1 MRPSGRPGRRC
12 RRGGPYRGPTDE
24 ASCCGS
30 LRFCATNAEEL
41 AEIAV
46 LDNGAPHLGA
56 LGGVYTAADH
66 FEYFAGWADK
76 LEGAV
81 IPVWPGEALDYTL
94 REPYGV
100 LGLIIPFNGP
110 LVSMGLRV
118 APALAT
124 GNTVV
129 LKPSEFAPY
138 GPLRFAQLCAA
149 AGVPPGVFN
158 VIPGDG
164 STGQALVEHPGVD
177 KIHFT
182 GSVPTARDVL
192 TRAAHTIKP
201 VALELGGKS
210 ANIVFADA
218 DLDQAAG
225 MAVIASVVAMSGQTC
240 ICPSRLL
247 VEASIYDDFV
257 ERVVTQAEAVAIGD
271 PFASGT
277 LMGPVI
283 SEAACQRILGVIEQ
297 GGREQAGTLLTGGT
311 RAGGD
316 LANGYFVLPTIFGEV
331 DNNSSLA
338 RNEIFGPVLAAMR
351 FEDEAHAVSLAN
363 DTDYGLAGYVHTA
376 DMKRGHRMAA
386 ALDAGYLSINGWAMM
401 PPGAPFGGNR
411 RSGIGR
417 LGGRAGPRRVPAR
430 QERLRRP
437 LARSGRDVEKLQ
449 DLIEDRLHPV
459 ADDLAS
465 LTEVVL
471 GHDDHRQIGYALG
484 GGRWRAPRT

>member
-1 MRPSGRPGRRC
+1 
-12 RRGGPYRGPTDE
+12 
-24 ASCCGS
+24 
-30 LRFCATNAEEL
+30 
-41 AEIAV
+41 V
-46 LDNGAPHLGA
+46 H
-56 LGGVYTAADH
+56 TAADH

-100 LGLIIPFNGP
+100 VGLIIPFNGP

-124 GNTVV
+124 GNTIV

-138 GPLRFAQLCAA
+138 GPLRFAQMCAA

-158 VIPGDG
+158 VLPGDG
-164 STGQALVEHPGVD
+164 SSGQALVEHPGVD

-257 ERVVTQAEAVAIGD
+257 DRVVAQAEAVAIGD

-297 GGREQAGTLLTGGT
+297 GQTDQAGALLTGGS
-311 RAGGD
+311 RAGGE
-316 LANGYFVLPTIFGEV
+316 LANGYFVQPTVFGEV
-331 DNNSSLA
+331 DNQSSLA

-376 DMKRGHRMAA
+376 DITRGHRMAA

-401 PPGAPFGGNR
+401 PPGAPFGGNG

-417 LGGRAGPRRVPAR
+417 LGGRSALD
-430 QERLRRP
+430 EFLRTKNVFVG
-437 LARSGRDVEKLQ
+437 L
-449 DLIEDRLHPV
+449 
-459 ADDLAS
+459 
-465 LTEVVL
+465 
-471 GHDDHRQIGYALG
+471 
-484 GGRWRAPRT
+484 

>member
-1 MRPSGRPGRRC
+1 MVETPAAALAKLPALGFHIGGELSRVTNAATVDHVYPASGEVTGSVPIAAANTVDEAVRAAREALPAWKALSAAD
-12 RRGGPYRGPTDE
+12 RRGML
-24 ASCCGS
+24 
-30 LRFCATNAEEL
+30 LRIAALLRDNAEEL
-41 AEIAV
+41 GEIAV
-46 LDNGAPHLGA
+46 LDNGAPHFGA
-56 LGGVYTAADH
+56 LAGVSTAADH

-81 IPVWPGEALDYTL
+81 IPVWPGSALDYTR

-100 LGLIIPFNGP
+100 VGLIIPFNGP

-124 GNTVV
+124 GNTIV
-129 LKPSEFAPY
+129 LKPSELAPY
-138 GPLRFAQLCAA
+138 GPLRFAQLCAE

-158 VIPGDG
+158 VVSGDRT
-164 STGQALVEHPGVD
+164 TGQALVEHPGVD

-192 TRAAHTIKP
+192 TRAAQTIKP

-247 VEASIYDDFV
+247 VEASIYDDFMG
-257 ERVVTQAEAVAIGD
+257 RVVSQAEAVAIGD
-271 PFASGT
+271 PFAPGT

-283 SEAACQRILGVIEQ
+283 SEAACERILGVVEQ
-297 GGREQAGTLLTGGT
+297 GREQQAGKLLTGGA
-311 RAGGD
+311 RSGGD
-316 LANGYFVLPTIFGEV
+316 LANGYFIQPTIFGEV

-338 RNEIFGPVLAAMR
+338 RHEIFGPVLAAMR
-351 FEDEAHAVSLAN
+351 FDDEAHAVALAN
-363 DTDYGLAGYVHTA
+363 DTEYGLAGYVHTA
-376 DMKRGHRMAA
+376 DMTRGHRMAA
-386 ALDAGYLSINGWAMM
+386 SLDAGYLSINGWAMM

-417 LGGRAGPRRVPAR
+417 LGGRAALD
-430 QERLRRP
+430 EFLRDKNVYVG
-437 LARSGRDVEKLQ
+437 L
-449 DLIEDRLHPV
+449 
-459 ADDLAS
+459 
-465 LTEVVL
+465 
-471 GHDDHRQIGYALG
+471 
-484 GGRWRAPRT
+484 